1 MSIIPSLK
9 PFQSSCFPNEL
20 TTTCHELV
28 PQIQVKFSSYMQ
40 HVYRYM
46 NGHRSAIYIYTQKLL
61 AAEICSLPGRGR
73 IASLSESL
81 FPNRR
86 HYFPF
91 FSPPLVGPR
100 SLLPR
105 RSSKCILNGCRR
117 VLPTLFFLQRC
128 GKNILISS
136 PESQES
142 L

>member
-1 MSIIPSLK
+1 MNLRQLATNWYPKFKLSLAHICSMYIDIYEWS
-9 PFQSSCFPNEL
+9 PL
-20 TTTCHELV
+20 
-28 PQIQVKFSSYMQ
+28 SY
-40 HVYRYM
+40 
-46 NGHRSAIYIYTQKLL
+46 IYIYTQKLL

-105 RSSKCILNGCRR
+105 RSSKCILNGCRH
-117 VLPTLFFLQRC
+117 VLPTLFFLQRF

>member
-9 PFQSSCFPNEL
+9 PFQSSCFPTEL

-28 PQIQVKFSSYMQ
+28 PKIQVKFSPYMQ
-40 HVYRYM
+40 HVYIYIYM

-86 HYFPF
+86 RYF
-91 FSPPLVGPR
+91 
-100 SLLPR
+100 
-105 RSSKCILNGCRR
+105 
-117 VLPTLFFLQRC
+117 LFFFT
-128 GKNILISS
+128 STS
-136 PESQES
+136 WDPEASCRADLAS
-142 L
+142 VF